1 MFSFFRAVK
10 NKYQIEAVMHDDKPV
25 SQYVVMIN
33 NCEAVG
39 RKDLA
44 DQIRMYW
51 RKFLNKYPKYRIGDA
66 NAYKAAA
73 KHGMNSIKVHLF
85 GGKEFV
91 VWLKEQEDLASA
103 QVKDLQEVPPITIPK
118 NAPAIAIPKN
128 KETQEDW
135 LVAASKT
142 KEALVA
148 AKAAFHDAGEY
159 IKYLEVEA
167 GKIKQMIEKNKDLKK
182 KDGTPHKLS
191 ERIPKWT
198 AQLEATISLIT
209 ETKKTLNDTEKKFKE
224 AAKDYNHAPIL
235 TVAYE
240 KKAQVNLDNVLL
252 YVANM
257 TDLDKQREILV
268 KLNEALGK
276 TKTSASVEV
285 IAAAGDILAKLLLKF
300 KNGFKAIKSWLSNL
314 TKSVDAFSKLASLRY

>member
-1 MFSFFRAVK
+1 MLSFFRAVRA
-10 NKYQIEAVMHDDKPV
+10 KYQIEAVMHDDKPI

-44 DQIRMYW
+44 DQIKMYW
-51 RKFLNKYPKYRIGDA
+51 RKFLNEYPKYRIGDD
-66 NAYKAAA
+66 NAYKAAV
-73 KHGMNSIKVHLF
+73 KHGMNSIKKHLF
-85 GGKEFV
+85 GGKEFI
-91 VWLKEQEDLASA
+91 VWLKDQEDIEPA
-103 QVKDLQEVPPITIPK
+103 QVKELQAVPPITMPK
-118 NAPAIAIPKN
+118 DAPAIAIPKN
-128 KETQEDW
+128 NETQEDW
-135 LVAASKT
+135 LVEASKT

-148 AKAAFHDAGEY
+148 AKAGFNDAGEY

-167 GKIKQMIEKNKDLKK
+167 GKVKQMIEKNKDLKK

-198 AQLEATISLIT
+198 AQLEATIELLN
-209 ETKKTLNDTEKKFKE
+209 ETKKNLSAVEKQFKE
-224 AAKDYNHAPIL
+224 AANNYNHAPIL

-240 KKAQVNLDNVLL
+240 KKTQENLDNVLL

-276 TKTSASVEV
+276 TKTTASAEEV
-285 IAAAGDILAKLLLKF
+285 TAAGDILANLLAKF
-300 KNGFKAIKSWLSNL
+300 KNGFKAIMTWLGNL
-314 TKSVDAFSKLASLRY
+314 TKSVDAFGKLASLRY